1 MTVNQ
6 IFNQFLLLG
15 TVALG
20 LVGCTGEKLFS
31 DTSKTE
37 ESDSFGKISISVKT
51 PLSEK
56 YLVTRAIGDKI
67 AAEPDEAKVNNLK
80 VYLFTKDGA
89 NGTEDDYVL
98 YKDYDFDN
106 SKIKNIA
113 GNSQVSIAI
122 EPDLM
127 GKTVKAVIIANDSPV
142 LTITPRSTKLT
153 EFRKALASATV
164 TTRSESDALVGGANK
179 SFPMS
184 CVTSDIAK
192 LTPMGVEVNAV
203 LVRSMAR
210 IDILNFAK
218 DLVIKS
224 VKLTNVDNKSYLL
237 SSGTGNGL
245 NVVPAGSRTKIE
257 LQPLKEYSEKIGTNG
272 LAYDSSAD
280 ATGEQAAKNANKH
293 RTFYL
298 YEQEVKDKATSPMV
312 TIEYVAKNTKVEK
325 KGKIEVVFQ
334 KSPAPN
340 DWVNV
345 KRNHIYTIQLGEFGK
360 SVLQGKVKVRFVVDD
375 WNEVTVPSEIDPTA
389 IPDYSATAVG
399 DFMLSNGHT
408 IKPADVTASNQ
419 KDVIGV
425 VAYLYKTESNA
436 RLKEGVKNALK
447 AKGVAEP
454 HGLVMAL
461 KNAST
466 SAEWRTSNT
475 QFGELKGT
483 WKDSYADGAD
493 GYTLTTNVWKANKP
507 DEFPAFKATKE
518 FGTKVNAP
526 VNTTDWY
533 IPSAGEWI
541 DILGDK
547 GLQAISKSI
556 TDEAKNLNENYKYW
570 SGEATRAFPIL
581 NQKMNKVGA
590 SNFDAFA
597 LGQVYWSSS
606 EYSSDYAYRVYF
618 LSDGGFYYSY
628 SDRTDTYYVR
638 PIFAF

>member
-6 IFNQFLLLG
+6 FLLTGFLSLG
-15 TVALG
+15 I
-20 LVGCTGEKLFS
+20 VGCTGEKPFS

-37 ESDSFGKISISVKT
+37 ESDSLGKISISVKT

-56 YLVTRAIGDKI
+56 YLVTRAVGDKI

-80 VYLFTKDGA
+80 VYLFTKDGT

-98 YKDYDFDN
+98 YKNYDFDN
-106 SKIKNIA
+106 SKIKTIA

-127 GKTVKAVIIANDSPV
+127 GKTVKAAIIANDSPV

-153 EFRKALASATV
+153 EFRKALASANV
-164 TTRSESDALVGGANK
+164 TTTSESDVLVGGANK

-192 LTPMGVEVNAV
+192 LTPMGVEVNAE
-203 LVRSMAR
+203 LVRTMAR

-245 NVVPAGSRTKIE
+245 NIVPDGNKEKIE

-272 LAYDSSAD
+272 LAYNSSAD

-293 RTFYL
+293 RAFYL

-325 KGKIEVVFQ
+325 KGKIEVVFR
-334 KSPAPN
+334 KTTAPN

-360 SVLQGKVKVRFVVDD
+360 SVLQGRLKVKFIVDD
-375 WNEVTVPSEIDPTA
+375 WNVVTVPSEIDPNTK
-389 IPDYSATAVG
+389 PDPFATTAVG
-399 DFMLSNGHT
+399 DYMLKDGTT
-408 IKPADVTASNQ
+408 IKPDALKPAQ
-419 KDVIGV
+419 QQDVIGI
-425 VAYLYKTESNA
+425 VAYMYKTENNA
-436 RLKEGVKNALK
+436 RLRDGVKNALN
-447 AKGVAEP
+447 AKGVTAP

-466 SAEWRTSNT
+466 SAKWRTSHA
-475 QFGELKGT
+475 QFGELKST
-483 WKDSYADGAD
+483 WKDSYATGAD
-493 GYTLTTNVWKANKP
+493 GYTLTTNVWNANKL

-518 FGTKVNAP
+518 FGNKVKAP
-526 VNTTDWY
+526 VNTTGWY

-547 GLQAISKSI
+547 GLQALSPSI
-556 TDEAKNLNENYKYW
+556 TNEAKNLNSDEKGFLGAA
-570 SGEATRAFPIL
+570 STACPIL
-581 NQKMNKVGA
+581 NNKMEKVGPGY
-590 SNFDAFA
+590 FEAFA
-597 LGQVYWSSS
+597 LNQPYWLSS
-606 EYSSDYAYRVYF
+606 EDTDHLVYGVEF
-618 LSDGGFYYSY
+618 CSDGIFHFGRNNRIYEFS
-628 SDRTDTYYVR
+628 VR
-638 PIFAF
+638 PILAF

>member
-6 IFNQFLLLG
+6 FLLTGFISLG
-15 TVALG
+15 M
-20 LVGCTGEKLFS
+20 VGCTGEKSFS

-37 ESDSFGKISISVKT
+37 ESDGFGKISISVKT

-56 YLVTRAIGDKI
+56 YLVTRAVGDKI

-98 YKDYDFDN
+98 YKNYDFDN
-106 SKIKNIA
+106 SKIKTIA

-122 EPDLM
+122 ESDFM

-142 LTITPRSTKLT
+142 LALTPKSTKLT
-153 EFRKALASATV
+153 EFRKALASANV
-164 TTRSESDALVGGANK
+164 TTRSESDVLVGGANK

-184 CVTSDIAK
+184 CVTGDIAR
-192 LTPMGVEVNAV
+192 LTPMGVEVNAE
-203 LVRSMAR
+203 LVRTMAR

-218 DLVIKS
+218 DLYITS
-224 VKLTNVDNKSYLL
+224 VKLTNVNNKSCLL
-237 SSGTGNGL
+237 GKADAGKLNIPSTG
-245 NVVPAGSRTKIE
+245 AMQKIE
-257 LQPLKEYSEKIGTNG
+257 LKPLTEYSAKITGVG
-272 LAYDSSAD
+272 FGYD
-280 ATGEQAAKNANKH
+280 ATHDAEGTEAIRKANKH
-293 RTFYL
+293 RVFYL

-325 KGKIEVVFQ
+325 KGKIEVVFR
-334 KSPAPN
+334 KTTAPN

-360 SVLQGKVKVRFVVDD
+360 SVLQGRLKVKFIVDD
-375 WNEVTVPSEIDPTA
+375 WNVVTVPSEIDPDPYAT
-389 IPDYSATAVG
+389 TAVG

-408 IKPADVTASNQ
+408 IKPADVTASNK

-436 RLKEGVKNALK
+436 RLKSGVRDALA
-447 AKGVAEP
+447 AKGVYAP

-466 SAEWRTSNT
+466 SVQWRTSNT
-475 QFGELKGT
+475 PFGELKGT
-483 WKDSYADGAD
+483 WKESYATGAD

-518 FGTKVNAP
+518 YGTKVKVP

-533 IPSAGEWI
+533 IPSAGEWV

-547 GLQAISKSI
+547 GLQALNSSI
-556 TDEAKNLNENYKYW
+556 TNDAKNLSSAGKYW
-570 SGEATRAFPIL
+570 YGAANTAYLIL
-581 NQKMNKVGA
+581 NQKLEKVG
-590 SNFDAFA
+590 SGNYDAFA
-597 LGQVYWSSS
+597 LSQWFWSSS
-606 EYSSDYAYRVYF
+606 EYSSDCAYLVIF
-618 LSDGGFYYSY
+618 SSAGDFYYGNVY
-628 SDRTDTYYVR
+628 HTHTLYVR
-638 PIFAF
+638 PVFAF